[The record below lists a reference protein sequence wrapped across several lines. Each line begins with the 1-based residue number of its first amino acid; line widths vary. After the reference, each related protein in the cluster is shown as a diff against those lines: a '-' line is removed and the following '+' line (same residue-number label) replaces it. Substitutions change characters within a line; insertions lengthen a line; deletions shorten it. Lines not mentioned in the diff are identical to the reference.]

1 MALVDL
7 QIFVLSR
14 PQAIVGS
21 IPTGIGVFVRQK
33 LSDKGKP
40 RSGLLRK
47 GLLPVDK
54 LQLFPVAVITLRRD
68 MVQKFPQILEHI
80 FLGDTDLKG
89 NLQLIADEGKARLQ
103 LNLAFDPLHGIFA
116 VTEKIGTDQLLK
128 ARGALQFFTGGSPYG
143 RFRAGPRR
151 SVWKLGGSGHSQRP

>member
-1 MALVDL
+1 ME
-7 QIFVLSR
+7 
-14 PQAIVGS
+14 
-21 IPTGIGVFVRQK
+21 
-33 LSDKGKP
+33 
-40 RSGLLRK
+40 
-47 GLLPVDK
+47 K

-103 LNLAFDPLHGIFA
+103 LNLAFDPLHGIFT

-128 ARGALQFFTGGSPYG
+128 ARGALQFL
-143 RFRAGPRR
+143 RAGVLNGPVPGWVLRR
-151 SVWKLGGSGHSQRP
+151 SVWKLGGSGHSQLPLKERRDPDSGFRRGSLSI